1 MHCIQR
7 ALSFAIAL
15 AVGATAYSVTPIAVA
30 QDELEEVVVTARKRD
45 ESLLEIPVAITAFS
59 ADQLDRGG
67 YLNLQDL
74 SFSTAGMQFHK
85 QGGQKPGRLYTAVRF
100 RGMDTNQSA
109 ASQQL
114 GTVFLDGI
122 YVSEGVGSI
131 DFSNIER
138 VEVIK
143 GPQSATFGR
152 STFAGAVNYIT
163 KTPGFEFAGRVS
175 ADFADYG
182 GRDISIS
189 HEGPIVDGK
198 LSYRVSARSYGTDG
212 QYRSS
217 ADGGAL
223 GEESTDTIQ
232 GILYWEPTDNF
243 SAKLRYLWSQD
254 NDGPPSAMFLGT
266 PVSDRGSGRA
276 NGGSNCYSSGATAPF
291 VGGVTSDYYCGAL
304 PKVPERFIAPNTQL
318 TPSDRS
324 AFAQQFVVDPRNGL
338 TRQKQPGI
346 PFVNWVGMKRFQRRA
361 ALIMDY
367 EFSGGALA
375 GHTLSSLT
383 GYSDMAASW
392 VRDFDMTPAQNFLSQ
407 DPMVHEDFT
416 QELRFSSPQD
426 QRFRYSIGLSYFD
439 VDFIQQGNGGHN
451 IWGSD
456 GGVGQTVI
464 TEADGTPIPGTPPAV
479 FRPGPHSFISTNFP
493 REGGET
499 TGIFGSLAFDITD
512 NLTADFEWR
521 SQTDDIESDDR
532 TTPGVDFSD
541 SFDSFL
547 PRFTLSYN
555 IAGVGNADAQG
566 TVWATYSEGNIP
578 GFFNTDLA
586 SLSPADFV
594 AVQAAVPGAAIF
606 NDEEELENTEIG
618 WKQSFANGL
627 YFSLVYYQM
636 DWTNLKTRQGVNIID
651 SNGIQR
657 VLNLQF
663 NAGNAELDGFEL
675 EGGFG
680 IGDNFSATFSANIV
694 NGEYGFL
701 TCGFSPFAPIDTTG
715 AVAPGQRSC
724 IGNTPSRYPE
734 SSYSFAGTWTDSLPS
749 GNWDYFVRL
758 DGQYFGKAFNE
769 EANFS
774 YIGEFWRF
782 NLRAGFEKEDMRLEL
797 YVRNLLDNDDYLA
810 GARWSDFSGGALFD
824 FIFSQGVVVT
834 PAEKRLIGLKAVY
847 EF

>member
-1 MHCIQR
+1 MLCIKR
-7 ALSFAIAL
+7 AFTFAVAL
-15 AVGATAYSVTPIAVA
+15 VLGVTAFSVVPIAGA
-30 QDELEEVVVTARKRD
+30 QELEEVVVTARKRD

-59 ADQLDRGG
+59 AEQLDRGG
-67 YLNLQDL
+67 YINLQDL
-74 SFSTAGMQFHK
+74 SFATAGLQYHK

-114 GTVFLDGI
+114 GTVFLDGV
-122 YVSEGVGSI
+122 YMSEGIAGI

-152 STFAGAVNYIT
+152 STFAGAVNYVT
-163 KTPGFEFAGRVS
+163 KTPGFEFAGRLS
-175 ADFADYG
+175 ADIADFG
-182 GRDISIS
+182 GRDVSLS

-198 LSYRVSARSYGTDG
+198 LAYRVSARSYGTDG
-212 QYRSS
+212 QYRSF

-232 GILYWEPTDNF
+232 GVLYWTPTDNF

-254 NDGPPSAMFLGT
+254 SDGPPSAMFLGS
-266 PVSDRGSGRA
+266 PISDRGSNLA
-276 NGGSNCYSSGATAPF
+276 NGGSNCYSSGVTAPF

-304 PKVPERFIAPNTQL
+304 PQVPESFIRPNTQL
-318 TPSDRS
+318 TPADIA
-324 AFAQQFVVDPRNGL
+324 AFNQSVVIDPRNGIA
-338 TRQKQPGI
+338 RQKIPGV
-346 PFVNWVGMKRFQRRA
+346 PLVNYVGMKRFQRRA
-361 ALIMDY
+361 ALLLNY
-367 EFSGGALA
+367 EFDGGALE
-375 GHTLSSLT
+375 GHSISSTT
-383 GYSDMAASW
+383 GYSSMKASW

-407 DPMVHEDFT
+407 DPMFHEDFT
-416 QELRFSSPQD
+416 QELRFDSPQD
-426 QRFRYSIGLSYFD
+426 QRFRYSVGVSYFQ
-439 VDFIQQGNGGHN
+439 VDYIQQGNGGHN

-479 FRPGPHSFISTNFP
+479 FRPGPHSFIGTDFP

-532 TTPGVDFSD
+532 TTAGVDFSD

-555 IAGVGNADAQG
+555 LNEAG

-586 SLSPADFV
+586 SLSPSDLAATR
-594 AVQAAVPGAAIF
+594 AVVPGASLF
-606 NDEEELENTEIG
+606 NSEETLENTEIG
-618 WKQSFANGL
+618 WKQSFDNGF

-636 DWTNLKTRQGVNIID
+636 DWTDLKTRQAVTIID
-651 SNGIQR
+651 QNNVQR

-675 EGGFG
+675 EGGFS
-680 IGDNFSATFSANIV
+680 IGDNFRATFMANIV

-701 TCGFSPFAPIDTTG
+701 TCGFSPFQPVDTTG

-734 SSYSFAGTWTDSLPS
+734 SSYAFSGTWTDSLPG
-749 GNWDYFVRL
+749 GNWDYFARL
-758 DGQYFGKAFNE
+758 DGEYFGKAFNE

-782 NLRAGFEKEDMRLEL
+782 NLRGGFEKENLRLEA
-797 YVRNLLDNDDYLA
+797 YVRNLLDDDSYLA
-810 GARWSDFSGGALFD
+810 GARWSDFSGAALFD

-834 PAEKRLIGLKAVY
+834 PADKRLIGLKAVY